1 MPIPFTGGCICG
13 AIRYECSAE
22 PVFAGNCHCR
32 DCQRATGSAFAPN
45 VFAPC
50 SAVTT
55 TGDVKYYDVK
65 GDSGHIVSRG
75 FCPTCGARLFL
86 KPAMM
91 PDVIGIMA
99 GNLDDPTWFRPL
111 MDIYTA
117 SAQPWDFMKPDLSK
131 FPQMPSKE

>member
-22 PVFAGNCHCR
+22 PIFTGNCHCR

-50 SAVTT
+50 TAVTI

-65 GDSGHIVSRG
+65 GDSGHIVS
-75 FCPTCGARLFL
+75 
-86 KPAMM
+86 
-91 PDVIGIMA
+91 
-99 GNLDDPTWFRPL
+99 
-111 MDIYTA
+111 
-117 SAQPWDFMKPDLSK
+117 
-131 FPQMPSKE
+131 